1 MPADQGDP
9 LSARLGPTP
18 TELLSAADDLLRD
31 EHPDLAGAW
40 PRAVAILCRQALE
53 GSMFDL
59 WRVKAPGVEDASYRA
74 QLLLSAPPMWTR
86 PSPNALT
93 RPGPLSAE
101 LATITPTNSSPTA
114 AELGT
119 WLESVD
125 ELVRVVAKRVA

>member
-1 MPADQGDP
+1 M
-9 LSARLGPTP
+9 ARVGPTP

-31 EHPDLAGAW
+31 AHPDLAGAW

-59 WRVKAPGVEDASYRA
+59 WRAKAPGVEDASFRA
-74 QLLLSAPPMWTR
+74 QLLCLRCYVDPAVAECADETWTALSRACHHH
-86 PSPNALT
+86 AY
-93 RPGPLSAE
+93 E
-101 LATITPTNSSPTA
+101 LSPTA
-114 AELGT
+114 DELGT

>member
-1 MPADQGDP
+1 M
-9 LSARLGPTP
+9 ARLGPTP
-18 TELLSAADDLLRD
+18 PELLSAADDLLRD
-31 EHPDLAGAW
+31 AHPDLAGAW

-59 WRVKAPGVEDASYRA
+59 WRAKAPGVEDASYRA
-74 QLLLSAPPMWTR
+74 QLLCLRFYVAPAVAECADETWTALSRACHHH
-86 PSPNALT
+86 AY
-93 RPGPLSAE
+93 E
-101 LATITPTNSSPTA
+101 LLPTA